1 MDQIAAI
8 SFSLVLF
15 YAQTN
20 GFSRENHTRNPSI
33 FPCLSHSPK
42 NATSEVFPGC
52 YFDDL
57 YIYIYLLCIYIIHIY
72 SEIGETIY
80 IYTHTFT
87 PTEPRETTLS
97 RSIFQIFRQP
107 SEVHPAKA
115 QAGNGKEK

>member
-1 MDQIAAI
+1 MGLVGKI
-8 SFSLVLF
+8 STGNHRFS
-15 YAQTN
+15 
-20 GFSRENHTRNPSI
+20 HD
-33 FPCLSHSPK
+33 FPIPQKMPLQKCFQD
-42 NATSEVFPGC
+42 ATSMI
-52 YFDDL
+52 

-87 PTEPRETTLS
+87 TTETSETTLS